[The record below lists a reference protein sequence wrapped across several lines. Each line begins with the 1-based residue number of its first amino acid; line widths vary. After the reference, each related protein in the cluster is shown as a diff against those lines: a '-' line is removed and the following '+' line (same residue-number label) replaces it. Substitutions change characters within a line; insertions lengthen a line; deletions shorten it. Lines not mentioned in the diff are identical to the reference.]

1 MRPRSDAP
9 RTRPGARIVLPIAIA
24 LLCAGCAGMG
34 SKSSPPVEVRD
45 ASGFSITETT
55 RIPASARNDFDGA
68 VRALEAGDPAR
79 AIELLRALTSASPE
93 LTAAWINLGIALERH
108 GDLDEAAAA
117 LETALARNP
126 SHPVARNELGIVH
139 RRQGRFAEA
148 RQAFESAL
156 ATHPEFHPARKN
168 LAILCDLYL
177 RDAGCALEQ
186 YTLYLAA
193 VPGDEKAAM
202 WVADLKNRIGG

>member
-1 MRPRSDAP
+1 MRPRSEAP
-9 RTRPGARIVLPIAIA
+9 RPRSGLIVALPLAIG
-24 LLCAGCAGMG
+24 LLCGGCAGTS
-34 SKSSPPVEVRD
+34 SKPSPPVEVRS

-55 RIPASARNDFDGA
+55 RIPASARDDFDAA
-68 VRALEAGDPAR
+68 VRALETGDTAR
-79 AIELLRALTSASPE
+79 AVELLRALTTATPE
-93 LTAAWINLGIALERH
+93 LTAAWINLGIALERQ
-108 GDLDEAAAA
+108 GELADARTA
-117 LETALARNP
+117 LETALVRNP

-139 RRQGRFAEA
+139 RRMGRFADA

-177 RDAGCALEQ
+177 RDATCALEQ
-186 YTLYLAA
+186 YALYLAA